1 MSDFFN
7 RRTYLL
13 HEHIGLTNLHEEYEI
28 FDGEDSAHLGSA
40 VECPS
45 LMQKVGKL
53 FLDRA
58 MLPIQVQVRERSGK
72 TLLKLNREGC
82 GLLHGIT
89 VTDQE
94 GKLVC
99 RMIPSLLD
107 IGARIEVQDAAGTK
121 LGQICGG
128 WRGDSYSFTGISDEL
143 IGKIDHQW
151 RGYATELFTTA
162 DDYRIEVFGGA
173 SRSPMVLAAALCIDL
188 LYHEA

>member
-28 FDGEDSAHLGSA
+28 YDAESSSHLGSA
-40 VECPS
+40 LECATVS
-45 LMQKVGKL
+45 QKIGKL

-58 MLPIQVQVRERSGK
+58 LMGLQVEVRERSGK
-72 TLLKLNREGC
+72 TLLKLNRDGC
-82 GLLHGIT
+82 GLFHDIT
-89 VTDQE
+89 VTDHE

-99 RMIPSLLD
+99 RMVPAT
-107 IGARIEVQDAAGTK
+107 IGLGAHIEVQDAVGTR

-128 WRGDSYSFTGISDEL
+128 WRGESYTFTGISGEL
-143 IGKIDHQW
+143 IGKIDHLW
-151 RGYATELFTTA
+151 RGCATEMFTTA
-162 DDYRIEVFGGA
+162 DDYRIEVKGGA
-173 SRSPMVLAAALCIDL
+173 ARAPMVLAGALCIDL